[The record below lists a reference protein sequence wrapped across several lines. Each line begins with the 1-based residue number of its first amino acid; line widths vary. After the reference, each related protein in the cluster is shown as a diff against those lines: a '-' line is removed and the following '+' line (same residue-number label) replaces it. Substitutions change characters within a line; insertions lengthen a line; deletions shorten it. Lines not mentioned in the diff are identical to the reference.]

1 MLGAAA
7 SAAAEAVAE
16 ALAAQAERE
25 AVAVA
30 RAEQPVP
37 PSAAVAHAEQPLAL
51 PSAAVA
57 LAVEPPASVVA
68 STPASAAVALAEES
82 LAPAPAPASA
92 GLAGAR
98 GGALVGLL
106 SRDSGETLIDQI
118 VRSVA
123 ARIDDRLLR
132 GGARMPS
139 IRSFAAAHG
148 VSPFTVVASYD
159 KLVASGYLESRRG
172 AGFFV
177 RERLPMALNAAE
189 PSAAVFGSGAGNAA
203 DAGLVAKPI
212 DVVWLVRN
220 MFRQMPHQHMPGT
233 GVLPSDWLDGAAIAN
248 ALRAVSRQN
257 PNLLLSYGVPQ
268 GFLPLRQQLQHKLA
282 ELEIAAAPEQILT
295 TAGVTQALDLVA
307 REFTRPGDTIFVD
320 DPAWFLM
327 FGSFAALGA
336 KVVGIPRLADGPDVA
351 RLAELAAIHKPK
363 LYIINSVLHN
373 PSSTSLSAAKA
384 FQVLKL
390 AEEHDFILVEDDI
403 YCDLHPG
410 SAVQPATRLAALDQL
425 QRVIYLGGFSKTMA
439 ANLRV
444 GFIATSA
451 ERAERLAD
459 RKMLSTLTTSDL
471 GERVVYRVLSEGS
484 YRKHADRLRGRLD
497 SVRAKTLRQME
508 RIGFKVG
515 QAAPAGMFVWADA
528 GCDTNALAERAMAE
542 HLLLAPGSL
551 FSPTQL
557 PSTFMRLNVAAMQ
570 DPGVWRFLERALSK
584 V

>member
-1 MLGAAA
+1 MTNTRPRTSMLGAAA
-7 SAAAEAVAE
+7 AAAAEAVNE
-16 ALAAQAERE
+16 ALAAAH
-25 AVAVA
+25 A
-30 RAEQPVP
+30 RAMAAPAPGPSMASVPVP
-37 PSAAVAHAEQPLAL
+37 PKPTSGPMI
-51 PSAAVA
+51 
-57 LAVEPPASVVA
+57 
-68 STPASAAVALAEES
+68 
-82 LAPAPAPASA
+82 
-92 GLAGAR
+92 
-98 GGALVGLL
+98 GLL
-106 SRDSGETLIDQI
+106 LRESGETLIDQI

-139 IRSFAAAHG
+139 IRAFAASHS
-148 VSPFTVVASYD
+148 VSAFTVVAAYD
-159 KLVASGYLESRRG
+159 KLVATGYLESRRG

-177 RERLPMALNAAE
+177 RERPAMALNPADGGAA
-189 PSAAVFGSGAGNAA
+189 AAPLRAAAQSGF
-203 DAGLVAKPI
+203 DSKPI

-220 MFRQMPHQHMPGT
+220 MFRQMPHQQMPGS
-233 GVLPSDWLDGAAIAN
+233 GVLPPEWLDGPAIAN

-282 ELEIAAAPEQILT
+282 ELEIAAAPEQIVT
-295 TAGVTQALDLVA
+295 TAGVTQALDMVA

-336 KVVGIPRLADGPDVA
+336 KVIGIPRLADGPDIA
-351 RLAELAAIHKPK
+351 RLAELAALHKPK

-384 FQVLKL
+384 FQVLRL
-390 AEEHDFILVEDDI
+390 SEEHDFLIVEDDI

-444 GFIATSA
+444 GYIATSV

-459 RKMLSTLTTSDL
+459 RKMLSTLTTSDI
-471 GERVVYRVLSEGS
+471 GERVVYKVLSEGS
-484 YRKHADRLRGRLD
+484 YRKHADRMRGRLD
-497 SVRAKTLRQME
+497 GIRAKTLRQME
-508 RIGFKVG
+508 RVGLKVD
-515 QAAPAGMFVWADA
+515 ASPPAGMFVWVDA
-528 GCDTNALAERAMAE
+528 GCDTNVLTERAMA
-542 HLLLAPGSL
+542 HNLLLAPGSL
-551 FSPTQL
+551 FSPKQL
-557 PSTFMRLNVAAMQ
+557 PSTRMRLNVAAMQ
-570 DPGVWRFLERALSK
+570 EPAIWRFLERELLK
-584 V
+584 

>member
-1 MLGAAA
+1 MTNTRKRTSLLGAAA
-7 SAAAEAVAE
+7 SAAAEAVNE
-16 ALAAQAERE
+16 ALAAAHAR
-25 AVAVA
+25 AVAA
-30 RAEQPVP
+30 AAPGP
-37 PSAAVAHAEQPLAL
+37 AVASL
-51 PSAAVA
+51 PAGVNAKAVKAASR
-57 LAVEPPASVVA
+57 PRPA
-68 STPASAAVALAEES
+68 
-82 LAPAPAPASA
+82 A
-92 GLAGAR
+92 GP
-98 GGALVGLL
+98 LVGLL
-106 SRDSGETLIDQI
+106 SRESGETLIDQI

-139 IRSFAAAHG
+139 IRAFAAAHG
-148 VSPFTVVASYD
+148 VSAFTVVASYD
-159 KLVASGYLESRRG
+159 KLVATGYLESRRG

-177 RERLPMALNAAE
+177 RERAPMALNAADAA
-189 PSAAVFGSGAGNAA
+189 SAPAGVGGVGASRSRL
-203 DAGLVAKPI
+203 DAKPI

-220 MFRQMPHQHMPGT
+220 MFRQMPHHQMPGS
-233 GVLPSDWLDGAAIAN
+233 GVLPPEWLDGTAIAN
-248 ALRAVSRQN
+248 ALRAVSRQH
-257 PNLLLSYGVPQ
+257 PNLLVSYGLPQ

-282 ELEIAAAPEQILT
+282 ELEIAAAPEQIVT
-295 TAGVTQALDLVA
+295 TAGVTQALDMVA

-336 KVVGIPRLADGPDVA
+336 NVIGIPRLADGPDIA

-384 FQVLKL
+384 FQVLRL
-390 AEEHDFILVEDDI
+390 SEEHDFIIVEDDI

-410 SAVQPATRLAALDQL
+410 SAVQPATRLSALDQL

-459 RKMLSTLTTSDL
+459 RKMLSTLTTSDI
-471 GERVVYRVLSEGS
+471 GERVVYKVLSEGS
-484 YRKHADRLRGRLD
+484 YRKHADRVRTRLD
-497 SVRAKTLRQME
+497 GIRAKAVRQME
-508 RIGFKVG
+508 RVGLKVDV
-515 QAAPAGMFVWADA
+515 ASPAGMFVWADA
-528 GCDTNALAERAMAE
+528 GCDTSVLTERAMADN
-542 HLLLAPGSL
+542 LLLAPGSL

-557 PSTFMRLNVAAMQ
+557 PSTRMRLNVAAMQ
-570 DPGVWRFLERALSK
+570 EPGVWKFLEQQLGK
-584 V
+584 